1 MCRFWPIYLLDSMA
15 AVEKCRQFSAWLPLD
30 SAAAI
35 CWTIHY
41 SLTRSRSSLPGLKC
55 GTYLPGRLISSPDF
69 GFLPTRGE

>member
-1 MCRFWPIYLLDSMA
+1 MLLTITALFNQKQEGPVFGRFWPIYLLDSMA

-41 SLTRSRSSLPGLKC
+41 SLTRSRSSLPGLK
-55 GTYLPGRLISSPDF
+55 
-69 GFLPTRGE
+69 